1 MQGKFRLRN
10 SNRLYFLLL
19 ELFRICAHRALLG
32 RRQKDL
38 KMRLYKKEGKKMVE
52 KIGELE
58 LNKTHLGDCM
68 RLAKELPENSVD
80 LVVTSPPYADTVKYG
95 DSVKTLSPD
104 KYVDWFLPLFHEAK
118 RFLKDSGSFILN
130 INDKATNGERS
141 IFVYELV
148 TRIVKETG
156 LKLFD
161 RYIWFK
167 KSALPMTGEKRLND
181 RIEYIFHFVKDSK
194 KFKTYTD
201 RVREPYAEISLK
213 RFKSKV
219 HGNDIVN
226 SDGTTV
232 LSQRGS
238 SKPHPLGKKPITVFR
253 FDTGSALRGLQHPA
267 PFHPQLP
274 EWFIRWLT
282 DEGDVV
288 LDPFMGGGTVA
299 EVALKMNRKYI
310 GFDISKKYIEMTEE
324 RLKKSVK

>member
-1 MQGKFRLRN
+1 M
-10 SNRLYFLLL
+10 
-19 ELFRICAHRALLG
+19 
-32 RRQKDL
+32 RRVIRKY
-38 KMRLYKKEGKKMVE
+38 RKKMTK
-52 KIGELE
+52 KIGEFE

-68 RLAKELPENSVD
+68 ELAKKLPADSVD
-80 LVVTSPPYADTVKYG
+80 LVVTSPPYADTVYYG
-95 DSVKTLSPD
+95 DGVTVMEPE

-118 RFLKDSGSFILN
+118 RFLKDTGSFILN
-130 INDKATNGERS
+130 INDKASNGERS
-141 IFVYELV
+141 IYVYELV

-201 RVREPYAEISLK
+201 RVREPYAEVSLK
-213 RFKSKV
+213 RFKNKV
-219 HGNDIVN
+219 HGNDIIN
-226 SDGTTV
+226 KEGITE

-274 EWFIRWLT
+274 EWFINWLT
-282 DEGDVV
+282 DEGDIV
-288 LDPFMGGGTVA
+288 LDPFMGGGTT
-299 EVALKMNRKYI
+299 ALASKKLNRDYI
-310 GFDISKKYIEMTEE
+310 GFDINQKYLDMTEE
-324 RLKKSVK
+324 RLENELKDKNIKDFT